1 MANGSK
7 VNWQALHSEIM
18 AQSSERHDMEL
29 RLINAFASGL
39 QLIRDDMQTER
50 TACDKRFLCIEG
62 DIVGLKVADRR
73 WGGIV
78 GLFAAGVAGVG
89 AWLGQR

>member
-1 MANGSK
+1 
-7 VNWQALHSEIM
+7 
-18 AQSSERHDMEL
+18 MEL
-29 RLINAFASGL
+29 RLINAFASGI
-39 QLIRDDMQTER
+39 QVIRDDMQTER
-50 TACDKRFLCIEG
+50 DACAARFRCVEQ
-62 DIVGLKVADRR
+62 DIVSLKVADRK